1 MTTTN
6 DLTAIEGIDINCSY
20 EMICIDRLNT
30 KVGNLPAGDTT
41 LRPDITTLQGQV
53 ATLTTKMNNSYKV
66 INIKDYGV
74 IGDGVVN
81 DTTSIN
87 NAVSAVPANR
97 GILYFPSG
105 KYLISNTLVI
115 SGKTNLLVISDNA
128 EIVVSQLAT
137 TAMYFEECPRLQAV
151 VGSLT
156 FTTTSSGASATKI
169 GMLYRCTIAGANF
182 SIKNIKVIGAFQYGL
197 YFINH
202 STGYNSSSI
211 SNCMVDGLSEGTTG
225 IYLNTATQ
233 YVEILDT
240 KIINLLGTGFL
251 IEGGNNTITGC
262 MALNCRIGCMIDSI
276 LGGNLDHSLVNG
288 STFNH
293 NRACGIFV
301 RSTQLNMAISNCKI
315 WANNGPDVLTEA
327 VNSLGKTLRYG
338 VYLENVKGVV
348 MIGNT
353 FAHNNQIDLGID
365 GMNTSIINNN
375 VFRSVAT
382 ASFTIYEMY
391 TAGTTNHNNQICNN
405 TFNGSS
411 ANAGTLRWCGG
422 RFYLG
427 NMVNDGGYNYLI
439 KDNSGEA
446 GENDMLM
453 DTNSGDYYIGFA
465 NNYVIDGLT
474 ITTNNTTDPAGQI
487 ANIWI
492 LPHATGTAFKLNF
505 RRNNISQYTWVRYK
519 TNNVSSIAPYITA
532 SNIIYNLSQ
541 KAFRIGANNVVS
553 FTPINNST
561 LGNWVVSSL

>member
-1 MTTTN
+1 MSLPEPFIPEGVNPNSSYLATCINRVNNKVNAIGDITA
-6 DLTAIEGIDINCSY
+6 LTAS
-20 EMICIDRLNT
+20 
-30 KVGNLPAGDTT
+30 
-41 LRPDITTLQGQV
+41 V

-66 INIKDYGV
+66 INIKDYGA

-87 NAVSAVPANR
+87 NAVAAVPANR

-105 KYLISNTLVI
+105 KYLINNTIFI

-137 TAMYFEECPRLQAV
+137 TAMYFSDCPLLQAV

-156 FTTTSSGASATKI
+156 FTTTSSGASPTKI
-169 GMLYRCTIAGANF
+169 AFMYGCLIAGANF
-182 SIKNIKVIGAFQYGL
+182 SIKNIKVIGAFQYGIYL
-197 YFINH
+197 ISQYV
-202 STGYNSSSI
+202 GYNTSSI
-211 SNCMVDGLSEGTTG
+211 SNCMVDGLSVGTTG
-225 IYLNTATQ
+225 IYLPTATQ

-240 KIINLLGTGFL
+240 KVSDLLGTGFL

-262 MALNCRIGCMIDSI
+262 MALNCRIGCFIDSI
-276 LGGNLDHSLVNG
+276 SGGNLDHSLVNG

-301 RSTQLNMAISNCKI
+301 RSLQLNLAINNCKI
-315 WANNGPDVLTEA
+315 WANNGPDKLTDV
-327 VNSLGKTLRYG
+327 VNPTGKLFNYG
-338 VYLENVKGVV
+338 VYLENVKGLV

-365 GMNTSIINNN
+365 GMNTTIINNN

-382 ASFTIYEMY
+382 TAYTIYELQ
-391 TAGTTNHNNQICNN
+391 TAGTANHNNQICNN
-405 TFNGSS
+405 VFNGTTGNT
-411 ANAGTLRWCGG
+411 ANLRWCGG

-427 NMVNDGGYNYLI
+427 NMANDGCYNYLI
-439 KDNSGEA
+439 KDNSGES

-453 DTNSGDYYIGFA
+453 DVNSGDYYIGFA
-465 NNYVIDGLT
+465 NNYVIDAVT
-474 ITTNNTTDPAGQI
+474 ITTMNSIDPNGQI

-505 RRNNISQYTWVRYK
+505 RRNNVLQYTWVRYK
-519 TNNVSSIAPYITA
+519 TNNVSSVAPYITSA
-532 SNIIYNLSQ
+532 NILYFLSE
-541 KAFRIGANNVVS
+541 KAFRIGANSVVY
-553 FTPINNST
+553 FTPMNKST
-561 LGNWVVSSL
+561 LGGWTVGAF

>member
-1 MTTTN
+1 MSLIEPFTP
-6 DLTAIEGIDINCSY
+6 EGIDPTVDY
-20 EMICIDRLNT
+20 AYICIDRVNQ
-30 KVGNLPAGDTT
+30 KVNAIG
-41 LRPDITTLQGQV
+41 DITALTASV

-66 INIKDYGV
+66 INIKDYGA

-87 NAVSAVPANR
+87 NAIAAVPANR

-105 KYLISNTLVI
+105 KYLISNTIFI
-115 SGKTNLLVISDNA
+115 SNKTNLLVISDNA

-137 TAMYFEECPRLQAV
+137 TAMYFSDCPLLQAV

-156 FTTTSSGASATKI
+156 FTTTSSGASPTKI
-169 GMLYRCTIAGANF
+169 AFMYGCLIAGANF
-182 SIKNIKVIGAFQYGL
+182 SIKNIKVIGAFQYGIYL
-197 YFINH
+197 ISQYV
-202 STGYNSSSI
+202 GYNTSSI
-211 SNCMVDGLSEGTTG
+211 SNCMVDGLSVGTTG
-225 IYLNTATQ
+225 IYLPTATQ

-240 KIINLLGTGFL
+240 KVSDLLGTGFL

-262 MALNCRIGCMIDSI
+262 MALNCRIGCFIDSI
-276 LGGNLDHSLVNG
+276 SGGNLDHSLVNG

-301 RSTQLNMAISNCKI
+301 RSLQLNMAINNCKI

-327 VNSLGKTLRYG
+327 INSVGKTLRYG
-338 VYLENVKGVV
+338 VYLENVKGLV
-348 MIGNT
+348 MTGNT

-375 VFRSVAT
+375 VFRSVSTT
-382 ASFTIYEMY
+382 AYTIYEMQS
-391 TAGTTNHNNQICNN
+391 AGTINHNNQICNN
-405 TFNGSS
+405 TFNGAC
-411 ANAGTLRWCGG
+411 ANVANLRWCGG

-427 NMVNDGGYNYLI
+427 NMANDGCYNYLI

-453 DTNSGDYYIGFA
+453 DVNSGDYYIGFA
-465 NNYVIDGLT
+465 NNYVIDAVT
-474 ITTNNTTDPAGQI
+474 ITTMNSIDPNGQI

-505 RRNNISQYTWVRYK
+505 RRNNVLQYTWVRYK
-519 TNNVSSIAPYITA
+519 TNNVSSVAPYITSA
-532 SNIIYNLSQ
+532 NIVYFLAE
-541 KAFRIGANNVVS
+541 KAFRIGANSVVY
-553 FTPINNST
+553 FTPMNKST
-561 LGNWVVSSL
+561 LGNWAVSAF